1 METKTDTPK
10 PKEASAE
17 TPQAGSATADKARKF
32 ETVDLVEPIER
43 GGKTIASL
51 TLRKPK
57 AGELRGLT
65 LSDLIGLDIGTIIKV
80 IPRISDPVLT
90 DDEAADLDP
99 ADLTEIGGAI
109 RGFFMTRAER
119 AMMDRLIA
127 EQQPK
132 T

>member
-1 METKTDTPK
+1 MTDKKSAAEDLQPDTAQADETTPAPAK
-10 PKEASAE
+10 R
-17 TPQAGSATADKARKF
+17 KAF
-32 ETVDLVEPIER
+32 ETVDLMEPITR
-43 GGKTIASL
+43 GEKTIDQL

-80 IPRISDPVLT
+80 IPRISEPVLT
-90 DDEAADLDP
+90 DAEANDLDP

-109 RGFFMTRAER
+109 RGFFMTKAER
-119 AMMDRLIA
+119 AMMDRMLA